1 MRASRWPYY
10 DRGLT
15 IGGGKEVAVFHA
27 GRGILKG
34 RVQSTLFF
42 VVESERVQLQVVLE
56 RALEEGGLA
65 IVGGGLDC
73 EC

>member
-15 IGGGKEVAVFHA
+15 IGGGKEVAVFRA

-34 RVQSTLFF
+34 RGQSTLFF
-42 VVESERVQLQVVLE
+42 VVGVRESAAPGSQE
-56 RALEEGGLA
+56 RAPENGGLA
-65 IVGGGLDC
+65 VVGGGLDC